1 MKAFIYAM
9 EKEANPL
16 REKTALLKTIKHG
29 AATYELR
36 KGENEQ
42 FVLVVSGIGKTLS
55 AMALSALPILFRDA
69 KSVIN
74 LGVSGSL
81 DIEKLPPFSFF
92 FPTSFVNHDIDT
104 TPLGDLRGLFFGTDK
119 VYFEADKSLHSFLVS
134 KIEDEKHVSMGVAV
148 AGDSFIAS
156 KEQSD
161 FLKKEWNAL
170 TCDMES
176 GSLAAGSYELKLPF
190 AAVRIISDSSSDAG
204 EYEKNVRLASE
215 KLASYAYKLV

>member
-16 REKTALLKTIKHG
+16 RERTELLKIVKHG
-29 AATYELR
+29 AAVYELR
-36 KGENEQ
+36 KGKMEE

-55 AMALSALPILFRDA
+55 AMAISALPILFPNVDN
-69 KSVIN
+69 VIN

-81 DIEKLPPFSFF
+81 DVEKLPPFSFF

-104 TPLGDLRGLFFGTDK
+104 TPLGDPRGLFFGTDK
-119 VYFEADKSLHSFLVS
+119 VYFEADKDLHYFLLS
-134 KIEDEKHVSMGVAV
+134 RIKDEKHVDNGVAV
-148 AGDSFIAS
+148 AGDCFIAS

-176 GSLAAGSYELKLPF
+176 ASLAAGAYTLGLSF
-190 AAVRIISDSSSDAG
+190 AAVKIISDSSSSAS
-204 EYEKNVRLASE
+204 EYEKNVRLASDM
-215 KLASYAYKLV
+215 LAEYAYRLV